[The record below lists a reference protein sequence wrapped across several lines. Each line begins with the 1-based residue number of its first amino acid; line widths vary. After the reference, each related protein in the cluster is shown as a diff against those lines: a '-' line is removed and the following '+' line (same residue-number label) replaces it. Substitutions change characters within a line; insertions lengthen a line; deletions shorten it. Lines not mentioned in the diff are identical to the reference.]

1 MNAGNT
7 SARASSG
14 PRRAGPAEPT
24 HFDSTIAELLTG
36 LLTEVIR
43 THEPRLARLFS
54 DPDSVLTGDPELL
67 IKALQAIGMQF
78 QLERIAEENRQMRR
92 RRAAEISGGPDNV
105 IGSFSHALSEAAA
118 MDIDGA
124 VVARALAE
132 FQVSPTLTA
141 HPTEAKRVTVLECLR
156 RIYLKLVEMEAA
168 RWTPRERDH
177 LIRQIRNE
185 IEILWMTG
193 ELRIDRPSL
202 KDEVAWGLHFFNE
215 TLFEAADASY
225 QRLAEALVRH
235 YPETRVEP
243 PAFFRFAS
251 WIGGDRDGNPNV
263 TAAVTRWT
271 LQAHRRNAIAR
282 YRERIARLVRT
293 LSVSDR
299 VHPAPE
305 SFRRRVAAALAA
317 SGEGEAITGRNPYE
331 LFRQV
336 FAAIDL
342 RLQGNLGLAGV
353 QAVPYRDPEELAGD
367 LKAINAA
374 LAEMGAG
381 AVARAEIGPLI
392 REVETFGLR
401 TASLDIR
408 QNSSVINRAV
418 HELMGEGAPEP
429 GSPDWAE
436 RLRADLASTARI
448 DPDLAALSEEARET
462 VELFRLIGERRDDRH
477 AVGAFILSMTTS
489 AADLLAV
496 YWLARQFSS
505 DTADGGPAITPL
517 FETID
522 DLRRA
527 GAILEELLA
536 VPLVREGVARR
547 GDRLEVMLG
556 YSDSN
561 KDGGFLTSVWELAKA
576 QKEIV
581 ATCARH
587 GVAVRFFH
595 GRGGSVSRGGAPT
608 GRAIA
613 AQPAETVDGQ
623 MRVTEQGEVV
633 SGKYSNRGTASYQ
646 LELLSASV
654 LAHTLKSPHESRA
667 GDSER
672 FVEVMDR
679 LSEASQAAYRDL
691 LLSEG
696 FLDYFQAASPVEELA
711 LLKIGSRPARR
722 FGASGIADLR
732 AIPWVFAWSQNRH
745 LLTGWYG
752 LGTALDRFLW
762 DYGKAGAA
770 ELGEMYDRSRVFR
783 LVLDE
788 VEKTLFQADLEIAA
802 LYAELVPDAA
812 LRDRVFARIRAEYAL
827 TRERLLQITGEDALA
842 ERFPAFRRRISDSRP
857 LIDRCNRWQVGL
869 LARYRAGENG
879 ERNRVRVPLLLSM
892 NCIAAGLGWTG

>member
-1 MNAGNT
+1 MNVEAT
-7 SARASSG
+7 SPAQSG
-14 PRRAGPAEPT
+14 AKPHRAEPPC
-24 HFDSTIAELLTG
+24 FDSSSAEVLTG
-36 LLTEVIR
+36 LLAEVIR
-43 THEPRLARLFS
+43 AHEPRLARLFP
-54 DPDSVLTGDPELL
+54 DPDSIPTDDPELL
-67 IKALQAIGMQF
+67 IKALQAIGMRIQM
-78 QLERIAEENRQMRR
+78 ERIAEENSQMRR

-105 IGSFSHALSEAAA
+105 IGSFSHALSGAAA
-118 MDIDGA
+118 MDIDGSA
-124 VVARALAE
+124 VAGALAE
-132 FQVSPTLTA
+132 FHVSPTLTA

-156 RIYLKLVEMEAA
+156 RIYLTLVELEAS
-168 RWTPRERDH
+168 RWTPRERNH
-177 LIRQIRNE
+177 LIRKIRNE

-215 TLFEAADASY
+215 TLFDASDASY

-235 YPETRVEP
+235 YPEARVKP

-271 LQAHRRNAIAR
+271 LQAHRRNAITR
-282 YRERIARLVRT
+282 YRERVARLVRT

-299 VHPAPE
+299 VHAAPE
-305 SFRRRVAAALAA
+305 SFRRRVVAALAA
-317 SGEGEAITGRNPYE
+317 SGEGEAIAGRNPRE

-336 FAAIDL
+336 FNAIDL
-342 RLQGNLGLAGV
+342 RLQANLGLAEV
-353 QAVPYRDPEELAGD
+353 QAVPYRGPEELVGD
-367 LKAINAA
+367 LEAINGA
-374 LAEMGAG
+374 LNEMGAG
-381 AVARAEIGPLI
+381 AVARDAIGPLI

-408 QNSSVINRAV
+408 QNSSVINRTV
-418 HELMGEGAPEP
+418 QELMGAGA
-429 GSPDWAE
+429 DWAE
-436 RLRADLASTARI
+436 RLRADLFGDKRI
-448 DPDLAALSEEARET
+448 DPDIGALSEETRET
-462 VELFRLIGERRDDRH
+462 VELFQLIGERRDDNK
-477 AVGAFILSMTTS
+477 AVGSFILSMTTS
-489 AADLLAV
+489 AEDLLAV
-496 YWLARQFSS
+496 YWLARQFC
-505 DTADGGPAITPL
+505 GENPPAITPL

-522 DLRRA
+522 DLRNA
-527 GAILEELLA
+527 GAILDELLA
-536 VPLVREGVARR
+536 GPVVREAVARR

-576 QKEIV
+576 QKEII
-581 ATCARH
+581 ATCARY
-587 GVAVRFFH
+587 GVAVRYFH

-613 AQPAETVDGQ
+613 AQPAETVNAQ

-633 SGKYSNRGTASYQ
+633 SGKYSNWGTASYQ

-654 LAHTLKSPHESRA
+654 LAHTLKSPHEDRV

-672 FVEVMDR
+672 FVKVMDR
-679 LSEASQAAYRDL
+679 LSGASQAAYRGL
-691 LLSEG
+691 LLSDG

-722 FGASGIADLR
+722 FGAAGIEDLR

-752 LGTALDRFLW
+752 LGTALDRFLL
-762 DYGKAGAA
+762 DHGEGGAA
-770 ELGEMYDRSRVFR
+770 ELRQMFAHSRVFR

-788 VEKTLFQADLEIAA
+788 VEKTLFQTDLEIAA

-812 LRDRVFARIRAEYAL
+812 LRARVFARIRTEYAL
-827 TRERLLQITGEDALA
+827 TCKRLKQITGEDALA
-842 ERFPAFRRRISDSRP
+842 ERFPAFRRRISDGRP

-879 ERNRVRVPLLLSM
+879 ERVRVRVPLLLSM
-892 NCIAAGLGWTG
+892 NCVASGLGWTG

>member
-1 MNAGNT
+1 MNAETT
-7 SARASSG
+7 SPAKSGGAS
-14 PRRAGPAEPT
+14 RRAAPT

-43 THEPRLARLFS
+43 AHEPRLARLFS

-124 VVARALAE
+124 VVVRALAE

-271 LQAHRRNAIAR
+271 LQAHRRNAITR

-367 LKAINAA
+367 LEAINAA

-418 HELMGEGAPEP
+418 RELMGDGAPEP

-762 DYGKAGAA
+762 DYGKAGAT

-869 LARYRAGENG
+869 LARYRAAENG